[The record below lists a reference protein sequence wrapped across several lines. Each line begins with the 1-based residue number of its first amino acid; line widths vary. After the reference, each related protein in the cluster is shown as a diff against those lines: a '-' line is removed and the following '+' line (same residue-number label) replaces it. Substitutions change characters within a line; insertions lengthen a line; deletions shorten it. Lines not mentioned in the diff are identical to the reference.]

1 MMQINI
7 LKKNINLKNY
17 AFYSL
22 IALELLMSFTFLGYI
37 HIEPISITFAYIPII
52 IAACFLGPWQST
64 VIGFVCGLS
73 SLYKASAYYV
83 MSYDQLFS
91 PFMSGYP
98 IKSILL
104 SIGTRTLFGLICGL
118 LFILAEKC
126 RAKRVLSIVIAFLAP
141 RLHSVLVYLTMK
153 MLFPETMNNFRTTF
167 QMDIGSLIVSVL
179 CVLLTEIIHSFLQNK
194 RIRIFLE
201 YVEHGSGIFYKE
213 EHISWQL
220 TAFILTILGAATVA
234 AVYFTQRISYMLSI
248 YGLNVSAE
256 IGHDLLHLQIQ
267 FMIAMMALLF
277 LMVLTLMLIFRAI
290 AYREYLGQMDSL
302 TSVMNRKMF
311 LEYCESIQKK
321 NSILSGKTGY
331 YMFVD
336 VDNFKKINDTFGHPE
351 GDRVLRYIA
360 KTLQNLFG
368 FRGEI
373 GRMGGDEFAVMLDGV
388 FTENEMK
395 MLLSQFQSNISD
407 ILGETTNVT
416 CSIGVCH
423 FAYPR
428 DIQTI
433 YREADQMLYQA
444 KNNGRNCY
452 VIGELDSVIH
462 HNE

>member
-1 MMQINI
+1 MQMNI
-7 LKKNINLKNY
+7 LNKTINLKNY
-17 AFYSL
+17 AFYGL
-22 IALELLMSFTFLGYI
+22 MALELLMSFTFLGYI

-52 IAACFLGPWQST
+52 IAACFLGPMQSS
-64 VIGFVCGLS
+64 VIGFVCGLAS
-73 SLYKASAYYV
+73 MYKASAYYV

-104 SIGTRTLFGLICGL
+104 SVGTRTLFGLVCGL
-118 LFILAEKC
+118 LFVLAGRC
-126 RAKRVLSIVIAFLAP
+126 RAKRIVSAVIAFLAP
-141 RLHSVLVYLTMK
+141 RLHSVFVYLAMK
-153 MLFPETMNNFRTTF
+153 LLFPEVMNNFKTTF

-179 CVLLTEIIHSFLQNK
+179 CVLLVEIIHNLLQNG

-201 YVEHGSGIFYKE
+201 YVGHGRGIFYKE
-213 EHISWQL
+213 EQISWQL
-220 TAFILTILGAATVA
+220 AAFILAILGAAIVA
-234 AVYFTQRISYMLSI
+234 AVYFAQRISYMLSV
-248 YGLNVSAE
+248 YGLNISAE

-267 FMIAMMALLF
+267 FMIAMIALLF

-302 TSVMNRKMF
+302 TGVMNRKMF

-321 NSILSGKTGY
+321 DSILSGKTGY
-331 YMFVD
+331 YMFID
-336 VDNFKKINDTFGHPE
+336 VDYFKKINDTFGHPE
-351 GDRVLRYIA
+351 GDRVLRHIA
-360 KTLQNLFG
+360 QELKRLFG

-395 MLLSQFQSNISD
+395 LRLSQFQSNISD
-407 ILGETTNVT
+407 LLGEAAKVT

-423 FAYPR
+423 FAYPQ

-433 YREADQMLYQA
+433 YKEADQMLYQA

-452 VIGELDSVIH
+452 VIGELGSAIH